1 MSQLNQKI
9 VHGVFWQGLERFGN
23 LGINFVISVILARL
37 LTPKQFGL
45 VALAAVLIEI
55 ASAIIESGLP
65 KALVQKKDIDET
77 DCNSVFY
84 FNITLGVIMYGII
97 FPLAPLVA
105 RFYNQPELTSLTRA
119 VTLSLIITSWASIQR
134 TLLTKRM
141 QFHLSFRISWLAQI
155 PAGAIGVILAYKDF
169 GVWALVAQQLIRD
182 ILSTVFL
189 WYFVKWRPQCL
200 FDFSRLKKLLSFSWK
215 LLCSSILSTLYQ
227 NIYTLIVGKLFSL
240 DTLSFY
246 RKGRHLPALGMHL
259 INNTVGGVLFPAFTK
274 IQDDKPQMHELAR
287 RGLKNIMF
295 LVVPAMG
302 IFFVIAQPLII
313 ILYTDKWLPSAIFLQ
328 ICCFSFVLAPFHTM
342 NLQIMT
348 ACGRSDYYL
357 YIEILKK
364 IELLIL
370 VFLTY
375 RFGIIVMTCAVAA
388 NSYLMVIINGWPNRK
403 LIDYPPWSQ
412 FMDVLPFFLLAV
424 AAAGVTQITRLL
436 PQNNWLLLFMNAT
449 IFSAVY
455 LGLAALMRQIPAD
468 LYTLAKQLK
477 SKIRK

>member
-1 MSQLNQKI
+1 MGK
-9 VHGVFWQGLERFGN
+9 
-23 LGINFVISVILARL
+23 
-37 LTPKQFGL
+37 
-45 VALAAVLIEI
+45 
-55 ASAIIESGLP
+55 
-65 KALVQKKDIDET
+65 
-77 DCNSVFY
+77 
-84 FNITLGVIMYGII
+84 
-97 FPLAPLVA
+97 
-105 RFYNQPELTSLTRA
+105 
-119 VTLSLIITSWASIQR
+119 
-134 TLLTKRM
+134 
-141 QFHLSFRISWLAQI
+141 HLSFRISWLAQI

-182 ILSTVFL
+182 ILSTDFL

-274 IQDDKPQMHELAR
+274 IQDDKPKMHELAR

-302 IFFVIAQPLII
+302 IFFVIAHPLII

-348 ACGRSDYYL
+348 ACGRSDYFL
-357 YIEILKK
+357 YIEIFKK
-364 IELLIL
+364 IELLLL

-412 FMDVLPFFLLAV
+412 FMDVLPFFLLAI
-424 AAAGVTQITRLL
+424 AAAGATQITRLL
-436 PQNNWLLLFMNAT
+436 PQNNWLLLFTNAAVFT
-449 IFSAVY
+449 AVY

-477 SKIRK
+477 NKIRQVARRA